1 MNVENIFT
9 VRTLRGRLT
18 STLMVTALM
27 LAFCLISVPTIAQ
40 AKNSCK
46 AKNLCKSTAQNT
58 RISCGFEGRA
68 DYRLACAKCDNLAD
82 PEERK
87 ACKQEAQ
94 EELTEKIKECQE
106 QYNARVELCDDLGPD
121 PYDPEINPVDFMDID
136 VMIANPNPYVPLI
149 PGWCRTYEGETD
161 EGTETIEVCVTDDTR
176 EILGVNC
183 MVVRDTVTLD
193 GELTE
198 DTFDYFAQDL
208 DGNLWYF
215 GENSYGYE
223 DDRIVSVEG
232 SWIAGVDGAKAGI
245 IMYADPQI
253 GDLYRQEFLPGEA
266 EDMAEVL
273 ALDKAVSVPYGNF
286 ENCVM
291 TKDFTPIE
299 PDLKE
304 HKYYAKDVGVVL
316 EVNVETGER
325 VELVDVH
332 PITP

>member
-1 MNVENIFT
+1 MNLENIFT

-18 STLMVTALM
+18 STLVVTAIM
-27 LAFCLISVPTIAQ
+27 LAFCLISIPTIVQ
-40 AKNSCK
+40 

-68 DYRLACAKCDNLAD
+68 DYRLACAKCDNLAN

-94 EELTEKIKECQE
+94 EELKEKIKECQE
-106 QYNARVELCDDLGPD
+106 QYIARIELCDDLGPD
-121 PYDPEINPVDFMDID
+121 PYDPEIRPDDFMSIEE
-136 VMIANPNPYVPLI
+136 MINEPNPYVPLN
-149 PGWCRTYEGETD
+149 PGTCRTYKAETE
-161 EGTETIEVCVTDDTR
+161 EGTETIEVCATDDTR
-176 EILGVNC
+176 EILGVEC

-193 GELTE
+193 EELIE
-198 DTFDYFAQDL
+198 DTFDYYAQDL

-215 GENSYGYE
+215 GENSYSYE

-245 IMYADPQI
+245 IMYEDPQI

-273 ALDKAVSVPYGNF
+273 ALEETVEVPYGYF
-286 ENCVM
+286 DKNCVR

-299 PDLKE
+299 PDVE
-304 HKYYAKDVGVVL
+304 EQKYYAPGVGVVL
-316 EVNVETGER
+316 EVDVETGER
-325 VELVDVH
+325 VELVDIH

>member
-1 MNVENIFT
+1 MNVKNIFT
-9 VRTLRGRLT
+9 VRTLQGRLT
-18 STLMVTALM
+18 STLVVTALM

-40 AKNSCK
+40 AKN
-46 AKNLCKSTAQNT
+46 LCKSTAQNT
-58 RISCGFEGRA
+58 RISCVYECA
-68 DYRLACAKCDNLAD
+68 VDYRLACAKCDNLAD
-82 PEERK
+82 PEERE
-87 ACKQEAQ
+87 ACEQEAW
-94 EELTEKIKECQE
+94 EEVKEKTKECRE

-121 PYDPEINPVDFMDID
+121 PYDPEIDPNDFMSIEN
-136 VMIANPNPYVPLI
+136 MKANPNPYVPLI
-149 PGWCRTYEGETD
+149 PGTCRTYKADTD

-198 DTFDYFAQDL
+198 DTLDYYAQDL

-215 GENSYGYE
+215 GENSYSYE